1 LITFWVIGE
10 KQSETEREEGGS
22 DYAVCRGERDYIS
35 PAKAGMAVTRAFPEY
50 DGMVVTWISS
60 CILRC
65 ETVLIS
71 AEIE

>member
-1 LITFWVIGE
+1 MPYAEGRGIISLRRR
-10 KQSETEREEGGS
+10 REL
-22 DYAVCRGERDYIS
+22 
-35 PAKAGMAVTRAFPEY
+35 AVTRAFPEY

>member
-1 LITFWVIGE
+1 MPYA
-10 KQSETEREEGGS
+10 EGG
-22 DYAVCRGERDYIS
+22 RDYIS
-35 PAKAGMAVTRAFPEY
+35 PAKAGMGMTRAFPEF

-65 ETVLIS
+65 ATVFIS